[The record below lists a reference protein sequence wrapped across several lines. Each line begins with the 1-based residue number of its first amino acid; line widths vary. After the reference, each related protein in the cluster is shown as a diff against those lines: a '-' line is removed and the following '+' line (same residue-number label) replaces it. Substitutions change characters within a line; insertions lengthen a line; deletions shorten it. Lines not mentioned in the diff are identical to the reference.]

1 MCKLKR
7 FSHLFL
13 ALTLCIMTMCGM
25 SVTAFAYVDP
35 DASSSET
42 IENAAVP
49 EPTESEPNPFTPDG
63 NASILDEADSDQNKY
78 FYTIQ
83 TANDNVFYMVIDKD
97 RAAGNVYLLSMI
109 DENDLM
115 EFITEEETESED
127 NGAIPDEFQQPTKP
141 TETEPEPETETTDEK
156 ETEPEVTDPPV
167 KTSNGTVTLIA
178 LGVLAVIFL
187 IGYYIVKIRNRDDT
201 EDDEDET
208 SHGMDE
214 AEEEDDTDDSDLTE
228 EEETDTAPFSE
239 DYPDPA
245 DYPDEKTV

>member
-1 MCKLKR
+1 MRKLKR

-35 DASSSET
+35 DASTSET
-42 IENAAVP
+42 IEDAAVP
-49 EPTESEPNPFTPDG
+49 ETTENEANPFTPDG
-63 NASILDEADSDQNKY
+63 NASILDEADSNQNKY

-83 TANDNVFYMVIDKD
+83 TTNDNVFYMVI
-97 RAAGNVYLLSMI
+97 NVYLLSMI

-115 EFITEEETESED
+115 EFVTEEETESED

-141 TETEPEPETETTDEK
+141 AETEPEPETETTDEK
-156 ETEPEVTDPPV
+156 ETEPEATDPPAAA
-167 KTSNGTVTLIA
+167 SNGTVTLIA

-201 EDDEDET
+201 EDET
-208 SHGMDE
+208 SHGMEE
-214 AEEEDDTDDSDLTE
+214 AEEEDDTDDSDLIDE
-228 EEETDTAPFSE
+228 EENDKAPLSE

-245 DYPDEKTV
+245 DYPDEETV